1 MNLDQEK
8 IKLIRKQATNLIALL
23 DIADEYEAEK
33 KLDELI
39 HEFKKVY
46 PNLNGDANRLKI
58 MGNIHFEEDG
68 KKKHTSV
75 QIYNLKSRDRKELD
89 LNGLQA
95 TYKRVVKLCL
105 YIEQL
110 RLYEK
115 VKKLEQKLKQI
126 DEQDGAPSQKK
137 ELSKFFDK
145 NERQNFFS

>member
-1 MNLDQEK
+1 MTLDQEK
-8 IKLIRKQATNLIALL
+8 IKLIQKQATNLIVLL
-23 DIADEYEAEK
+23 DIAYDVEPEK
-33 KLDELI
+33 KLEQLV

-68 KKKHTSV
+68 KKKHKSV
-75 QIYNLKSRDRKELD
+75 QIYSLKSRNRKELNWD
-89 LNGLQA
+89 GLQT

-115 VKKLEQKLKQI
+115 IIKLEQKLEQI
-126 DEQDGAPSQKK
+126 DDAPLQEK
-137 ELSKFFDK
+137 ELSKFFEK

>member
-1 MNLDQEK
+1 MTLDQEK
-8 IKLIRKQATNLIALL
+8 IKLIQKEATNLIALL
-23 DIADEYEAEK
+23 DIAYDVEPEK
-33 KLDELI
+33 KLEQLV

-68 KKKHTSV
+68 KKKHKSV
-75 QIYNLKSRDRKELD
+75 QIYSLKSKNRKELNLD
-89 LNGLQA
+89 GLQ
-95 TYKRVVKLCL
+95 TIYKRVVRLCL

-115 VKKLEQKLKQI
+115 IIKLEQKLEQI
-126 DEQDGAPSQKK
+126 DDAPLQEK
-137 ELSKFFDK
+137 ELSKFFEK